1 MSSGT
6 IIIRVPGG
14 RPLSVVEHGVST
26 YEAELADGQKV
37 LMVFREL
44 SGAQNV
50 TQKRMHAPTIILRF
64 QIELIQSNELSFP
77 ERNPFFLSTARG

>member
-14 RPLSVVEHGVST
+14 RPLSGVST

-50 TQKRMHAPTIILRF
+50 TQKRMHVPTIILRF
-64 QIELIQSNELSFP
+64 QIKLIQSNELSFP